1 MINLLIDALREI
13 TNDYVEYKNDAGM
26 KCKHLERI
34 FAYEL
39 YRQWANKLE
48 KPENNPNKLILHGE
62 IVKGFEN
69 QTKRYPDFVLHG
81 SQGDFSHQE
90 IVCEIKRNKNFSKKS
105 FIGDLNKISEFFN
118 SDKTFSHPFSYG
130 VFILVGG
137 NMNCIQNYSK
147 NLPNK
152 IVKNADKI
160 YIISHRGNE
169 TFDIE
174 KDVKKLD
181 SMLYDKK

>member
-1 MINLLIDALREI
+1 MIDLLIDALKEI
-13 TNDYVEYKNDAGM
+13 TSDYVEYVNFAGV

-48 KPENNPNKLILHGE
+48 DPINNPEKLILHGE

-69 QTKRYPDFVLHG
+69 QTRRYPDFVLHG
-81 SQGDFSHQE
+81 SQGDYEHQE
-90 IVCEIKRNKNFSKKS
+90 IVCEIKRNKNLSKKS
-105 FIGDLNKISEFFN
+105 YIADLNKISEFFN
-118 SDKTFSHPFSYG
+118 SDKTFAHPFKHG

-137 NMNCIQNYSK
+137 NMNSIRSLSRK
-147 NLPNK
+147 LPNK

-160 YIISHRGNE
+160 FIISHRGNE
-169 TFDIE
+169 TFNPE
-174 KDVKKLD
+174 EDVKRLD
-181 SMLYDKK
+181 SIIL